1 MELNISPLDN
11 RYKNKCEPLREYV
24 SDFGFNK
31 IRYEV
36 ELKYFQFL
44 LNILYKYEPNESINK
59 LIDEFSVSD
68 LRCIREI
75 EKKTNHDVKSIE
87 YFIKNQLENKH
98 FEYIV
103 KYKEFVHFA
112 LTSQDIN
119 SVSNTLLLKR
129 SVENVLIPKIRSII
143 SQLRQLSDKWTQS
156 VMMSKT
162 HGQPAVTTSMG
173 KEIKVF
179 IERLENQFDL
189 LISFNYTTKIGG
201 AVGNLNAHYFC
212 YPEINWDKEFNSFL
226 TESFNVSRNKYTT
239 QIDHYDNF
247 SEIFDIIKRINNIL
261 IDLNQDFWTYISHNY
276 FILKKKEGEVGSST
290 MPHKVNPINFEN
302 SEGNLYMANSI
313 LNMMSQKLPISRLQ
327 RDLTDSTITRNIGV
341 ALSYSLLA
349 YQSLEAGLSKIE
361 INTITLDTDLD
372 NNWSI
377 LTEAI
382 QCIMKTELK
391 DNAYEAMKEVS
402 RGNKLNKDDYIN
414 IVNNLDISSMNK
426 NKLLNLTPSTYTGN
440 LFLD

>member
-11 RYKNKCEPLREYV
+11 RYKNKCDPLREYV

-36 ELKYFQFL
+36 ELRYFEFL
-44 LNILYKYEPNESINK
+44 LDTLYNKKVSFDSLINNFSI
-59 LIDEFSVSD
+59 ED
-68 LRCIREI
+68 LENIREI
-75 EKKTNHDVKSIE
+75 ESRTNHDVKSIE
-87 YFIKNQLENKH
+87 YFIKNQIESKDE
-98 FEYIV
+98 FKDIV
-103 KYKEFVHFA
+103 KYKELVHFA

-119 SVSNTLLLKR
+119 SVSNSILLRR
-129 SVENVLIPKIRSII
+129 SIEGVIVPKIKSII
-143 SQLRQLSDKWTQS
+143 SLLLEYSDMWSHK

-179 IERLENQFDL
+179 IERLLRQVDL
-189 LISFNYTTKIGG
+189 LDNFSYTTKLGG

-212 YPEINWDKEFNSFL
+212 YENINWDRELENFL
-226 TESFNVSRNKYTT
+226 FKSFNLYRNRYTT

-247 SEIFDIIKRINNIL
+247 SEVFDIIKRINIIL
-261 IDLNQDFWTYISHNY
+261 IDLNQDFWTYISQNY

-290 MPHKVNPINFEN
+290 MPHKINPINFEN
-302 SEGNLYMANSI
+302 SEGNLYLANSL

-349 YQSLEAGLSKIE
+349 YQSLEQGLHKIE
-361 INTITLDTDLD
+361 INQASLDSDLD
-372 NNWSI
+372 DNWCI

-391 DNAYEAMKEVS
+391 ENAYEAMKEVS
-402 RGNKLNKDDYIN
+402 RGNKITKEEYIK
-414 IVNNLDISSMNK
+414 IVNNLDISISSK
-426 NKLLNLTPSTYTGN
+426 AKLLRLTPSSYTGN
-440 LFLD
+440 LLAN

>member
-1 MELNISPLDN
+1 MEFNISPLDN
-11 RYKNKCEPLREYV
+11 RYKNKCDSLREYV

-36 ELKYFQFL
+36 ELKYFEFL
-44 LNILYKYEPNESINK
+44 LDTLYNKQVSFNK
-59 LIDEFSVSD
+59 LINKFSVED
-68 LRCIREI
+68 LQSIREI
-75 EKKTNHDVKSIE
+75 ESKTNHDVKSIE
-87 YFIKNQLENKH
+87 YFIKNQLESKEE
-98 FEYIV
+98 FKDIV
-103 KYKEFVHFA
+103 KYKELVHFA

-119 SVSNTLLLKR
+119 SVANTILLKR
-129 SVENVLIPKIRSII
+129 SIENVIVPKIKSII
-143 SQLRQLSDKWTQS
+143 SVLLDYSDKWCYI

-179 IERLENQFDL
+179 IERLVRQLDL
-189 LISFNYTTKIGG
+189 LDNFSYITKFGG

-212 YPEINWDKEFNSFL
+212 YKDVNWDQKFESFL
-226 TESFNVSRNKYTT
+226 FKSFNLYRNRFTT

-247 SEIFDIIKRINNIL
+247 SEIFDIIKRINIIL
-261 IDLNQDFWTYISHNY
+261 IDLNQDFWTYISQNY

-290 MPHKVNPINFEN
+290 MPHKINPINFEN
-302 SEGNLYMANSI
+302 SEGNLYMANSL

-349 YQSLEAGLSKIE
+349 YQSLEAGLSKID
-361 INTITLDTDLD
+361 INTNALNKDLD
-372 NNWSI
+372 DNWCI

-402 RGNKLNKDDYIN
+402 RGKKINKEEYLN
-414 IVNNLDISSMNK
+414 IVKSLDISSLSK
-426 NKLLNLTPSTYTGN
+426 DKLLKLTPCSYTGN
-440 LFLD
+440 LFFN

>member
-11 RYKNKCEPLREYV
+11 RYKNKCDLLREYV

-36 ELKYFQFL
+36 ELKYFEFL
-44 LNILYKYEPNESINK
+44 LNILYKYESSESLNK
-59 LIDEFSVSD
+59 LIEEFSLSD
-68 LRCIREI
+68 LQSIREI

-87 YFIKNQLENKH
+87 YFIKNQLENNNN
-98 FEYIV
+98 FDDLV
-103 KYKEFVHFA
+103 KYKELVHFA

-119 SVSNTLLLKR
+119 SVSNTILLKR

-143 SQLRQLSDKWTQS
+143 SKLDDFSGKWTQS

-179 IERLENQFDL
+179 IERLLRQLDL
-189 LISFNYTTKIGG
+189 LINFSYTTKFGG

-212 YPEINWDKEFNSFL
+212 YPEINWDKEFEQFL
-226 TESFNVSRNKYTT
+226 AKTFNLCRNRYTT

-247 SEIFDIIKRINNIL
+247 SEIFDIIKRINIIL
-261 IDLNQDFWTYISHNY
+261 IDLNQDFWTYISQNY
-276 FILKKKEGEVGSST
+276 FILKKKDGEVGSST
-290 MPHKVNPINFEN
+290 MPHKINPINFEN
-302 SEGNLYMANSI
+302 SEGNLYMANSL

-349 YQSLEAGLSKIE
+349 YQSLEAGLSKID
-361 INTITLDTDLD
+361 INTNTLNKDLD
-372 NNWSI
+372 DNWCI

-391 DNAYEAMKEVS
+391 ANAYEAMKEVS
-402 RGNKLNKDDYIN
+402 RGNKINKEDYMN
-414 IVNNLDISSMNK
+414 IVSNLDISSLNK
-426 NKLLNLTPSTYTGN
+426 NKLLKLTPSTYTGN
-440 LFLD
+440 LF